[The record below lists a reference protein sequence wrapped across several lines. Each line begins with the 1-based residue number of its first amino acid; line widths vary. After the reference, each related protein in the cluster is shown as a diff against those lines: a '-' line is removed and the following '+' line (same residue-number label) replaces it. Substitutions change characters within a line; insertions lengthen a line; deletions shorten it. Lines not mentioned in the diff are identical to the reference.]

1 MIPLMRYLT
10 PIKKVNFHYSF
21 PAAEV
26 PVGGYFSF
34 YAFFPFRVKMYPI
47 SFFTNHGSGKLL
59 PEPWLVALY
68 LFLLIYFRASF
79 PSHSYI
85 LQSFT
90 WLNFKLPFSQSQC
103 MRLTLFLKPEPAPL
117 KVAKLY
123 EPSFTKPTNPWPS
136 GLNEMYKNI
145 RLSTRKSEK
154 LWHLALEYILCGFGQ
169 DLLL

>member
-10 PIKKVNFHYSF
+10 PIKKVNLHYSF

-34 YAFFPFRVKMYPI
+34 LCLFSLSCQDVSHFLFHQSWLRQAFTI
-47 SFFTNHGSGKLL
+47 S
-59 PEPWLVALY
+59 LY

-103 MRLTLFLKPEPAPL
+103 VRLTLFLKPEPAPL